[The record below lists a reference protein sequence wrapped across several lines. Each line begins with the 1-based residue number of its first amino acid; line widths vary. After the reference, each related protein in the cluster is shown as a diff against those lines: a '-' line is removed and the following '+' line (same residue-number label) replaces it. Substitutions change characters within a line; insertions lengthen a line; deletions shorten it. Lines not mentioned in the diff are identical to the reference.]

1 MGQTPTHVSHKE
13 NTMSATALPTPASGG
28 ALHPTL
34 ERFRSDPA
42 YQAYTLLRI
51 GFAVLPIVF
60 GIDKFANVLVNWEQ
74 YLAPWINDIV
84 PGSATSAMYAVGVV
98 EILAGLAVLLKPRY
112 GAYLVAAWL
121 GGIVVNLLSYS
132 GYYDIALRDFGLML
146 GALTLARIAVKFD
159 PPGIGRPVRR

>member
-1 MGQTPTHVSHKE
+1 
-13 NTMSATALPTPASGG
+13 MSATALPTPASAA

-98 EILAGLAVLLKPRY
+98 EIRVPRRARTAR
-112 GAYLVAAWL
+112 GSGQACPTRRPRREWRLPRGQLEPACNKH
-121 GGIVVNLLSYS
+121 GVNLRIGTHSPQLLGSRESTHVATRDPMLS
-132 GYYDIALRDFGLML
+132 IC
-146 GALTLARIAVKFD
+146 
-159 PPGIGRPVRR
+159 PRPR